1 MPRKTAEELLDFIK
15 GEENLMGTQ
24 SKATVGSDEDDI
36 KTGDKVTN
44 MALHYAN
51 KGNKY
56 HVGKAGLKIGSQ
68 ETIKELELQLS
79 PD

>member
-51 KGNKY
+51 KGNTMLVRLDSKWD
-56 HVGKAGLKIGSQ
+56 LKRQ
-68 ETIKELELQLS
+68 
-79 PD
+79 